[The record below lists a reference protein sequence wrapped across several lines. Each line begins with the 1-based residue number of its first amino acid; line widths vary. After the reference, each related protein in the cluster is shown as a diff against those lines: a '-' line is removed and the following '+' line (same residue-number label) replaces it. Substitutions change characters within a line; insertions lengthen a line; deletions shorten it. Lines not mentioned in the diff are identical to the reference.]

1 MHSGA
6 VLIRKS
12 VSEDIE
18 LTLVFRSMRVSSDRY
33 GIGKMGW
40 RGEAKLRCI
49 PLTLAY
55 MFCCLGRQCS

>member
-6 VLIRKS
+6 VLIRRS

-40 RGEAKLRCI
+40 RGVC
-49 PLTLAY
+49 
-55 MFCCLGRQCS
+55 M